1 MSVAKNGM
9 SKVRKPLA
17 LAAAAGVAISMAAF
31 AAPAQA
37 AEQTVD
43 DVTLSWGLNAET
55 GAGAYANGCNFL
67 SAGKA
72 GNSGSSRAWTED
84 DGFHKGKEGNVS
96 VVVAAA
102 DGTLKQQTWASRCDT
117 GDGVTV
123 SASNPAAPKS
133 TNNFLLWENGSGTVD
148 VAAKTASI
156 NWTGSFTA
164 VFYGGLTYWSASNP
178 TLDVKSDG
186 TATLKATASGY
197 GADQADASKWS
208 PIEPQEIT
216 LANLTGVTVGADGFV
231 KIPEYLGVL
240 APASVTN
247 QVTTGATWGSFPSD
261 FVEFQGLTG
270 TQAYWFS
277 SGGGADV
284 RKPASEL
291 SIELVAEA
299 TEPEQPEEPENP
311 EESDSKDLDVEV
323 TVPETEGQPEQP
335 GTFSW
340 AIDGTSANL
349 GTASQNAAGFVAN
362 GTLPKIT
369 VTDDR
374 EVTNGWQVTGKAAN
388 FTAGSNS
395 FAASALGWTPA
406 GQGNNGVLLGTTIL
420 PGSANGLSA
429 SAVMASATGKSSAT
443 LNTGIQLLAPADAPA
458 GDYTSVLT
466 ITAIQK

>member
-17 LAAAAGVAISMAAF
+17 LAAAAGVAISMAAI

-37 AEQTVD
+37 AEQNID
-43 DVTLSWGLNAET
+43 DVTLSWGMNAET

-67 SAGKA
+67 SAGEA
-72 GNSGSSRAWTED
+72 GNSGSSRAWTKD
-84 DGFHKGKEGNVS
+84 DGFYQGSAGDVS
-96 VVVAAA
+96 VMVAAA
-102 DGTLKQQTWASRCDT
+102 DGTLKEQTWDSRCNT

-123 SASNPAAPKS
+123 SAFIPTAPKT

-148 VAAKTASI
+148 VAANTATI
-156 NWTGSFTA
+156 NWTGSFTS
-164 VFYGGLTYWSASNP
+164 VFYGGLTYWSAANP
-178 TLDVKSDG
+178 TLEVKSDG
-186 TATLKATASGY
+186 TATLTATASGY
-197 GADQADASKWS
+197 GSDQADQSKWV
-208 PIEPQEIT
+208 PIEPREIT
-216 LANLTGVTVGADGFV
+216 LANLTDVTIDDEGFV
-231 KIPEYLGVL
+231 KIPEYLEVPV
-240 APASVTN
+240 PASVTG
-247 QVTTGATWGSFPSD
+247 QVTTGPNWGSFPAD

-270 TQAYWFS
+270 TQSYWYS
-277 SGGGADV
+277 SGGGADI

-291 SIELVAEA
+291 SIAWVAEA
-299 TEPEQPEEPENP
+299 VEEPEQPETPEA
-311 EESDSKDLDVEV
+311 DSKELDVDV
-323 TVPETEGQPEQP
+323 KVPEREGELQQP

-340 AIDGTSANL
+340 VIDGTNVNL

-362 GTLPKIT
+362 GTLPNIT

-374 EVTNGWQVTGKAAN
+374 EVTNGWQVTGKASN

-406 GQGNNGVLLGTTIL
+406 GQGTKGVLLGTTIL

-429 SAVMASATGKSSAT
+429 SAVMASATGKSSAN

-458 GDYTSVLT
+458 GDYTSTLT